1 MQDFLARVSGL
12 GLGVLVRFLV
22 VAALKRGITISRSVA
37 SSAAES
43 IMECLTFGHSV
54 SSLLSALVK
63 NRIEEYAVEV
73 SFMDPDGSMEKAVR
87 LELATV
93 SSHLLVNRT
102 KEDID
107 TMVQVMVTD
116 RLRKKFGLDPE
127 AQYFSTTIRGELR
140 FFMKMSSEVF
150 NEFLMAVMVTE
161 FLNAS
166 ASTISAVDFDECL
179 VPRLVGDEAEE
190 DDSEE
195 TEETEALDF
204 QGKYSEAFHEKME
217 FFMNSKSYPLGAARV
232 NPHFGDEAS
241 DREDE
246 MGCLP
251 SHFSGT
257 IEKKTKP
264 VLIALAREA
273 ALARKG
279 FSLAAQTYLKDK
291 GRKFALPN
299 ISVLEFQAA
308 YMYVIKM
315 YGYDAQDPEMNLKS
329 IQVLVNGS
337 YKTAAISGDRLRS
350 VHDAE
355 GETVS
360 SWQSPEMRYYSSIK
374 FRMED
379 FFKSTDC
386 EFDGPIQLSK
396 NGKFLLGKK
405 IEVDELG
412 YVWPALLI
420 HASLVGFIIP
430 LGETK
435 DVYLA
440 RKEAFSQ
447 NLRKSGLYLTTDQFF
462 EELKKGA
469 PEKAQIAWMFSEVTT
484 QVAFIAIQGD
494 MERVLL
500 RLFGCKVVWNKAT
513 VAFENGGTGWT
524 KPNSYQVVGLNGQLR
539 SNIVETTGSS
549 EIVEDDDGNE
559 WAELEQAV

>member
-12 GLGVLVRFLV
+12 ELVVLVRFIII
-22 VAALKRGITISRSVA
+22 AALKRGVMLSRSVA
-37 SSAAES
+37 TIAAES

-63 NRIEEYAVEV
+63 NRIEEYAVETD
-73 SFMDPDGSMEKAVR
+73 FMDLDGSVEKAVR

-102 KEDID
+102 KEEIDI
-107 TMVQVMVTD
+107 MVKVMVTD

-127 AQYFSTTIRGELR
+127 SEFFCVRVRGELR
-140 FFMKMSSEVF
+140 FFMKMDQETYQ
-150 NEFLMAVMVTE
+150 EFMMALVVTE
-161 FLNAS
+161 FLDASS
-166 ASTISAVDFDECL
+166 ASITAVDFDEYL
-179 VPRLVGDEAEE
+179 VPRLVGEETEE
-190 DDSEE
+190 DSED

-204 QGKYSEAFHEKME
+204 QGRYSEAFHEKME
-217 FFMNSKSYPLGAARV
+217 FFMNSKSYPLGAARI

-251 SHFSGT
+251 SHFHDT

-279 FSLAAQTYLKDK
+279 FSTAAQAYLKGK
-291 GRKFALPN
+291 GRKFVVPS

-308 YMYVIKM
+308 YLYVIKM
-315 YGYDAQDPEMNLKS
+315 YGYDAQDPEMSLKS
-329 IQVLVNGS
+329 AQVLVNGS

-350 VHDAE
+350 IHDAE

-360 SWQSPEMRYYSSIK
+360 SWQSPEMRYYGSIK

-379 FFKSTDC
+379 FFKSTNC

-405 IEVDELG
+405 VEVDELG
-412 YVWPALLI
+412 FVWPALLI
-420 HASLVGFIIP
+420 HASLVGFVIP

-435 DVYLA
+435 DAYLA

-462 EELKKGA
+462 EELKKNA
-469 PEKAQIAWMFSEVTT
+469 PEKARISWMFGEVTT

-494 MERVLL
+494 MERQLL
-500 RLFGCKVVWNKAT
+500 RLFGLKVVWNKAT
-513 VAFENGGTGWT
+513 IEFENGGMGWT
-524 KPNSYQVVGLNGQLR
+524 KPNSYQVIGLNGQLR
-539 SNIVETTGSS
+539 SNIVEATGSS
-549 EIVEDDDGNE
+549 EIVEDDDGSE
-559 WAELEQAV
+559 WTELEQAV